1 MKQTA
6 IDWLIEQ
13 LENQIVLSAHD
24 KLGTKRTGEYR
35 IGLRKAIDFCGL
47 TKEMEKEQIIHAYG
61 QGVADE
67 VGEILDATK
76 DAEQYYNQKYNSK

>member
-6 IDWLIEQ
+6 VDWLIEKLAQ
-13 LENQIVLSAHD
+13 NGVLHSSDIH
-24 KLGTKRTGEYR
+24 
-35 IGLRKAIDFCGL
+35 KA
-47 TKEMEKEQIIHAYG
+47 KEMEKQQIIHAYG

>member
-6 IDWLIEQ
+6 IDWLIEKLAQ
-13 LENQIVLSAHD
+13 NGVLHSSDIH
-24 KLGTKRTGEYR
+24 
-35 IGLRKAIDFCGL
+35 KA
-47 TKEMEKEQIIHAYG
+47 KEMEKQQIIHAYG

-76 DAEQYYNQKYNSK
+76 DAEQYYNQKYKSK

>member
-1 MKQTA
+1 
-6 IDWLIEQ
+6 
-13 LENQIVLSAHD
+13 
-24 KLGTKRTGEYR
+24 
-35 IGLRKAIDFCGL
+35 
-47 TKEMEKEQIIHAYG
+47 MEKQQIIHAYG